1 MGVTH
6 GKSAVKACL
15 VLVLGCLFVGP
26 AAAVEPLEAEGFDH
40 YTLALTWHPGF
51 CQTQGSPPR
60 ECREP
65 SLRESADEGFVLHGL
80 WPSLPERFADKGV
93 TRQRWWSQGCFLERP
108 RADGGFCRAHAPF
121 DFEDS
126 LDDELDH
133 AMPGRASCLDRYEYA
148 KHAACLSLPAE
159 EYYETAVDLLEIVN
173 ASAFVD
179 YVMIHRGSD
188 VPRNALIQA
197 FEAAFGENTGR
208 ALSLQCNGRGNRVLT
223 EVRIGID
230 AERLADFPQAGSL
243 VPLRRGRCAPR
254 VSIPV
259 MSG

>member
-1 MGVTH
+1 MGMTH
-6 GKSAVKACL
+6 GKSTVKACL

-26 AAAVEPLEAEGFDH
+26 AAAVEPLEAEGFNH

-159 EYYETAVDLLEIVN
+159 DYYETAVDLLEIVN

-208 ALSLQCNGRGNRVLT
+208 ALSLQCNGHGNRVLT
-223 EVRIGID
+223 DVRIGID
-230 AERLADFPQAGSL
+230 AERLADFPQADSL